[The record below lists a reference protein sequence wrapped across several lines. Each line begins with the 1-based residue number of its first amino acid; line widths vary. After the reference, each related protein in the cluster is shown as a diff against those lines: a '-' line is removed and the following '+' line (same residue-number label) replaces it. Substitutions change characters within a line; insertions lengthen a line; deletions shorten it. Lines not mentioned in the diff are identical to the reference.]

1 MMIWL
6 YLLLSLVL
14 SPAVAV
20 ADERMLDCNESV
32 LVVVESPD
40 VFQGSPCEQT
50 LARVT
55 YPPVG
60 YISGIVGSD
69 HVMTSAKN
77 AAGVRVIVE
86 LTLTGEVIH
95 EYPHPSGA
103 FPYTFSPDGTK
114 FLYSGIHSD
123 IQGKWILRDLV
134 TSTEDILFTLEKA
147 EHLVHP
153 AFSPDGKMIAFSH
166 VTYWGQFPEG
176 GSDVTLPQG
185 FQPHDCLEIEG
196 MFPSFS
202 PDGSKLA
209 YWERTKRQPDL
220 IWNLVIRELSAI
232 RQGGPAKT
240 LATKHL
246 QKLYLNLV
254 GPIGWSPDSQWIMW
268 SEKDDHFSPYHQL
281 FRKHV
286 EGGEAYRI
294 ELKRPWWTTFL
305 RKYELPM
312 DKNKFLF
319 GFYWAPV
326 SNPTDEK

>member
-114 FLYSGIHSD
+114 F
-123 IQGKWILRDLV
+123 
-134 TSTEDILFTLEKA
+134 
-147 EHLVHP
+147 
-153 AFSPDGKMIAFSH
+153 FSH

-176 GSDVTLPQG
+176 GSDVTLCLVTLPQG

-305 RKYELPM
+305 RKYVLPM